1 MDSFVK
7 RGSQLES
14 SAQEKIETE
23 VNQPEAQTSVVDDIQ
38 FEEMFDADKIQ
49 NELKASLG
57 LEVTSEDITVEF
69 VETKDAGDVAV
80 VSSDTES
87 GEAAEVVDSPDIS
100 EVPFDASILENEI
113 KKVMDAP
120 VKFDPN
126 SKKYV
131 VYVDSDNIE
140 FMESLSIKD
149 RREIINKIL
158 KEQNDFIIKRKIIEE
173 RTKFL
178 KHALLATIT
187 FIVGFPVLF
196 FCVNRAMEITIDNYN
211 TAKQNFSQLYRSSGK
226 IRATNP
232 QD

>member
-1 MDSFVK
+1 M
-7 RGSQLES
+7 ES
-14 SAQEKIETE
+14 SAQEKLE
-23 VNQPEAQTSVVDDIQ
+23 VEKNQPEAQISVVDDIQ

-57 LEVTSEDITVEF
+57 LEVTSDDITVEF
-69 VETKDAGDVAV
+69 VETKDAGDLAV
-80 VSSDTES
+80 SASEVEPSEGSQGADSSSD
-87 GEAAEVVDSPDIS
+87 S

-158 KEQNDFIIKRKIIEE
+158 KDQNDFIIKRKILEE